1 MILMNVISLI
11 MDSEEHF
18 NFISCINIK
27 NKIVKV
33 NYEFFVRKPSFK
45 ERKTFILGFYISLF
59 KNLLIVTENKF

>member
-1 MILMNVISLI
+1 MILMNVLSLI

-33 NYEFFVRKPSFK
+33 NYEFFSENLVLKK
-45 ERKTFILGFYISLF
+45 EKLLF
-59 KNLLIVTENKF
+59 

>member
-1 MILMNVISLI
+1 MILMNVISII

-45 ERKTFILGFYISLF
+45 ERKTFILI
-59 KNLLIVTENKF
+59 